1 MSARSLWLHRAFLAV
16 CAAAFAAFFAYPVL
30 AQNFLQTY
38 DDRGN
43 PTEVFRFG
51 EAQWQGINTT
61 TKILINALPANAKA
75 VQIVCSVACHIAQ
88 ASTPASATA
97 TSWLLPANTV
107 QRLRVGGTQDSIS
120 ILANGSNGNAYIV
133 VLN

>member
-1 MSARSLWLHRAFLAV
+1 MKRASRWLLSAIL
-16 CAAAFAAFFAYPVL
+16 CAAFVAQPVAA
-30 AQNFLQTY
+30 QDFLQTY
-38 DDRGN
+38 DGRGN
-43 PTEVFRFG
+43 PTEIFRLG

-61 TKILINALPANAKA
+61 AKILINALPATARA
-75 VQIVCSVACHIAQ
+75 VQIVCSVACHISQ
-88 ASTPASATA
+88 SSTPASATA
-97 TSWLLPANTV
+97 TSWLLPANVV